1 MHWFRPYAGTMPNAM
16 LVQNKLS
23 KSYRLCSNNF
33 GVAMR
38 IIRFQVNHQ
47 PPQYGWIMNDKIGS
61 VEGNIFGAFQRQE
74 AKILAES
81 VQLLP
86 PVTPGKI
93 VCVGRNYAAHAAE
106 SGMSVPDEPIIFP
119 KASSSVIGT
128 GDAIVHHS
136 ICSRVD
142 HEVELAV
149 VMGSNAW
156 KTSRKV
162 AREKVFGYTVLN
174 DVSARNMQIKD
185 IGLSNPWF
193 RSKSLDTFCPMGP
206 WIVTRDEVDDPQEL
220 DLECRVNGE
229 IRQRGNTRDMIFPV
243 DELIEFI
250 STHMTLEP
258 GDIISTGTPE
268 GISAILPG
276 DVVECQVQGI
286 GTISNPVVPDPD
298 G

>member
-1 MHWFRPYAGTMPNAM
+1 MRLLRYEHEGKVGVGLLDGDLIVPLSSDKDMGQLIAGCGSDEISSLADRS
-16 LVQNKLS
+16 LGKLS
-23 KSYRLCSNNF
+23 INEARVL
-33 GVAMR
+33 AP
-38 IIRFQVNHQ
+38 IR
-47 PPQYGWIMNDKIGS
+47 
-61 VEGNIFGAFQRQE
+61 R
-74 AKILAES
+74 
-81 VQLLP
+81 
-86 PVTPGKI
+86 PGKI
-93 VCVGRNYAAHAAE
+93 VCLGRNYAAHAAE

-162 AREKVFGYTVLN
+162 ARERVFGYTVLN